1 MRMGVPLLA
10 DPARYLRNSPVF
22 AADRITTPL
31 LIVSGDLDMMGIKSE
46 AMFTMLN
53 RQGKRAEFV
62 RYLGEGHELDSPA
75 NVLDLWQR
83 VFNWL
88 DTYVKNPSTA
98 VH

>member
-1 MRMGVPLLA
+1 MGVPLLA

-31 LIVSGDLDMMGIKSE
+31 LIVSGDLDMMGIQSE